1 MEIEILNRFN
11 IGPCIGFGYYPID
24 EEWDDNELILYLLF
38 ISIHIRWE

>member
-1 MEIEILNRFN
+1 MEIEIQNRFN